1 MELLQEFWYFIT
13 HLNITLPAFIAEHG
27 NLVYA
32 LLFAIIFVETGLVIM
47 PFLPGDSLL
56 FVAGSLAAGASA
68 PLDLGT
74 LFVLLFIAAV
84 AGDNINYWV
93 GRFFGPRIVKWRT
106 FGRDLVQQKH
116 LDKTH
121 AYFERYGVKTII
133 IARFVPIVRT
143 ITPFVAGIGA
153 MDYRRKFLP
162 FDVFGGALWI
172 GLLLLAGYLFGTH
185 PFVQKNYETV
195 ILAIVFISVLPMLIE
210 FVRQWGRGAKPGNSS
225 AS

>member
-1 MELLQEFWYFIT
+1 MELVQEFWFFIT
-13 HLNITLPAFIAEHG
+13 HLNITLPAFIGAHG

-56 FVAGSLAAGASA
+56 FVAGSLAAGANPS
-68 PLDLGT
+68 LDLG
-74 LFVLLFIAAV
+74 LLFGLLFTAAV
-84 AGDNINYWV
+84 LGDNINYWV
-93 GRFFGPRIVKWRT
+93 GRFFGPRVVKWRT

-121 AYFERYGVKTII
+121 AYFEKYGVKTII

-153 MDYRRKFLP
+153 MDYRKKFLP
-162 FDVFGGALWI
+162 YDIFGGALWI

-185 PFVQKNYETV
+185 PFVQKHYETV
-195 ILAIVFISVLPMLIE
+195 ILAIIFVSVLPMLVEIA
-210 FVRQWGRGAKPGNSS
+210 RQWFGPS
-225 AS
+225 AGKAQ

>member
-1 MELLQEFWYFIT
+1 MELLQDFWYFIT
-13 HLNITLPAFIAEHG
+13 HLNVTLPAFISAHG

-56 FVAGSLAAGASA
+56 FVAGSLAAGADPS
-68 PLDLGT
+68 LDLAA
-74 LFVLLFIAAV
+74 LFGLLFLAAV
-84 AGDNINYWV
+84 LGDNINYWV
-93 GRFFGPRIVKWRT
+93 GRYFGPRVVKWRI
-106 FGRDLVQQKH
+106 FGRDLVQQKY

-121 AYFERYGVKTII
+121 AYFEKYGVKTII

-143 ITPFVAGIGA
+143 ITPFVAGVGS

-162 FDVFGGALWI
+162 FDIAGGALWI

-195 ILAIVFISVLPMLIE
+195 ILGIVFISVLPMAIE
-210 FVRQWGRGAKPGNSS
+210 FVRQRRNTGKA
-225 AS
+225 

>member
-1 MELLQEFWYFIT
+1 MELLQEFWFFIT
-13 HLNITLPAFIAEHG
+13 HLNITLPAFIHAHG

-32 LLFAIIFVETGLVIM
+32 LLFAIIFIETGLVIM

-56 FVAGSLAAGASA
+56 FVAGSLAAGAQPS
-68 PLDLGT
+68 LDLGV
-74 LFVLLFIAAV
+74 LFGLLFLAAV
-84 AGDNINYWV
+84 LGDNINYWV
-93 GRFFGPRIVKWRT
+93 GRFFGARVVKWRT

-121 AYFERYGVKTII
+121 AYFEKYGVKTII

-153 MDYRRKFLP
+153 MSYRKKFLP

-185 PFVQKNYETV
+185 PFVQKHYESV
-195 ILAIVFISVLPMLIE
+195 ILAIIFLSVLPMVIE
-210 FVRQWGRGAKPGNSS
+210 VVRQRFGASDEK
-225 AS
+225 AQ

>member
-1 MELLQEFWYFIT
+1 MELVQEFWHFIT
-13 HLNITLPAFIAEHG
+13 HLNQSLPAFISEHG

-32 LLFAIIFVETGLVIM
+32 LLFAIIFVETGFVIM

-56 FVAGSLAAGASA
+56 FVAGSLAAGSNAS
-68 PLDLGT
+68 LDLAT
-74 LFVLLFIAAV
+74 LFFLLFIAAV
-84 AGDNINYWV
+84 LGDNINYWV

-121 AYFERYGVKTII
+121 AYFEKYGVKTII

-153 MDYRRKFLP
+153 MDYRKKFLP
-162 FDVFGGALWI
+162 FDIAGGALWI
-172 GLLLLAGYLFGTH
+172 SSMLMAGYAFGTH
-185 PFVQKNYETV
+185 PWIQAHFEAVV
-195 ILAIVFISVLPMLIE
+195 IGIVGISVLPMIIE
-210 FVRQWGRGAKPGNSS
+210 YIRQRRGGNTS
-225 AS
+225 AA

>member
-13 HLNITLPAFIAEHG
+13 HLNITLPAFIADHG

-32 LLFAIIFVETGLVIM
+32 LLFAIIFIETGLVIM

-56 FVAGSLAAGASA
+56 FVAGSLAAGANAS
-68 PLDLGT
+68 LDLLT

-84 AGDNINYWV
+84 LGDNLNYWV
-93 GRFFGPRIVKWRT
+93 GRFFGPRVVKWRT

-121 AYFERYGVKTII
+121 SYFERYGVKTII

-153 MDYRRKFLP
+153 MDYKRKFLP
-162 FDVFGGALWI
+162 FDVLGGALWI
-172 GLLLLAGYLFGTH
+172 GLLLMAGFLFGQH

-195 ILAIVFISVLPMLIE
+195 ILAIVFISVLPMIVE
-210 FVRQWGRGAKPGNSS
+210 FVRHRRGNTKKG
-225 AS
+225 

>member
-1 MELLQEFWYFIT
+1 MELLQEFWHFIT
-13 HLNITLPAFIAEHG
+13 HLNTALPAFITEHG

-32 LLFAIIFVETGLVIM
+32 LLFAIIFVETGFVVM

-56 FVAGSLAAGASA
+56 FVAGSLAAGPNA
-68 PLDLGT
+68 PLDLTT
-74 LFVLLFIAAV
+74 LFFLLFIAAV
-84 AGDNINYWV
+84 SGDNINYWV

-121 AYFERYGVKTII
+121 AYFEKYGVKTII

-153 MDYRRKFLP
+153 MDYRKKFLP
-162 FDVFGGALWI
+162 FDIAGGALWI
-172 GLLLLAGYLFGTH
+172 GTMLLAGHAFGTH
-185 PFVQKNYETV
+185 PWIQKHFEAV
-195 ILAIVFISVLPMLIE
+195 VVGIVGISVLPMIVE
-210 FVRQWGRGAKPGNSS
+210 FIRQRRGGNTP
-225 AS
+225 AA

>member
-1 MELLQEFWYFIT
+1 MELLQEFWFFIT
-13 HLNITLPAFIAEHG
+13 HLNITLPAFIYAHG

-32 LLFAIIFVETGLVIM
+32 LLFAIIFIETGLVIM

-56 FVAGSLAAGASA
+56 FVAGSLAAGAQPS
-68 PLDLGT
+68 LDLGV
-74 LFVLLFIAAV
+74 LFGLLFLAAV
-84 AGDNINYWV
+84 LGDNINYWV
-93 GRFFGPRIVKWRT
+93 GRFFGARVVKWRT

-121 AYFERYGVKTII
+121 AYFEKYGVKTII

-153 MDYRRKFLP
+153 MSYRKKFLP

-185 PFVQKNYETV
+185 PFVQKHYETV
-195 ILAIVFISVLPMLIE
+195 ILAIIFLSVLPMVVEVL
-210 FVRQWGRGAKPGNSS
+210 RHRLGGSTGKAQ
-225 AS
+225 

>member
-1 MELLQEFWYFIT
+1 MELVQEFWHFIT
-13 HLNITLPAFIAEHG
+13 HLNQSLPAFISEHG

-32 LLFAIIFVETGLVIM
+32 LLFAIIFVETGFVIM

-56 FVAGSLAAGASA
+56 FVAGSLAAGANAS
-68 PLDLGT
+68 LDLAT
-74 LFVLLFIAAV
+74 LFFLLFIAAV
-84 AGDNINYWV
+84 LGDNINYWV

-121 AYFERYGVKTII
+121 AYFEKYGVKTII

-153 MDYRRKFLP
+153 MDYRKKFLP
-162 FDVFGGALWI
+162 FDIAGGALWI
-172 GLLLLAGYLFGTH
+172 SSMLLAGYAFGTH
-185 PFVQKNYETV
+185 PWIQAHFEAVV
-195 ILAIVFISVLPMLIE
+195 IGIVGISVLPMIIE
-210 FVRQWGRGAKPGNSS
+210 YIRQRRGGNTS
-225 AS
+225 AA

>member
-1 MELLQEFWYFIT
+1 MELLQEFWFFIT
-13 HLNITLPAFIAEHG
+13 HLNITLPAFINAHG

-32 LLFAIIFVETGLVIM
+32 LLFAIIFIETGLVIM

-56 FVAGSLAAGASA
+56 FVAGSLAAGAQPS
-68 PLDLGT
+68 LDLGV
-74 LFVLLFIAAV
+74 LFGLLFLAAV
-84 AGDNINYWV
+84 LGDNINYWV
-93 GRFFGPRIVKWRT
+93 GRFFGARVVKWRT

-121 AYFERYGVKTII
+121 AYFEKYGVKTII

-153 MDYRRKFLP
+153 MSYRKKFLP

-185 PFVQKNYETV
+185 PFVQKHYETV
-195 ILAIVFISVLPMLIE
+195 ILAIIFLSVLPMVIE
-210 FVRQWGRGAKPGNSS
+210 VVRQRFGASDEKVQ
-225 AS
+225 

>member
-13 HLNITLPAFIAEHG
+13 HLNVTLPIFIGEHG

-32 LLFAIIFVETGLVIM
+32 LLFAIIFVETGLVVM

-56 FVAGSLAAGASA
+56 FVAGSLAAGAAA
-68 PLDLGT
+68 PLDLLT
-74 LFVLLFIAAV
+74 LFLLLFVAAV
-84 AGDNINYWV
+84 LGDNINYWV
-93 GRFFGPRIVKWRT
+93 GRFFGPRVVKWRT

-121 AYFERYGVKTII
+121 SYFEKYGVKTII

-153 MDYRRKFLP
+153 MDYRKKFLP
-162 FDVFGGALWI
+162 FDIAGGALWI
-172 GLLLLAGYLFGTH
+172 GTMLLAGYAFGTH
-185 PFVQKNYETV
+185 PWIQKHFEAVV
-195 ILAIVFISVLPMLIE
+195 IGIVGISVLPMVVE
-210 FVRQWGRGAKPGNSS
+210 FLRHRMASAKGGNSS